1 MSTFIPSRIVCR
13 CGHGYDVEVANG
25 LHISLRPDLRQQI
38 LDGTFHRFHCPACGM
53 TTMVD
58 ALLSFTDFPRRQW
71 FTVAP
76 STGMPWR
83 RRWLAIARD
92 SFQATMVNNAPEM
105 VAGWGRE
112 MTRRLMFGLAA
123 LREKLVIGDA
133 GLDDRVVEL
142 LKIQLVRDLRDTLS
156 SDHYF
161 HLVAV
166 AGDDLVF
173 ERTHPDGLI
182 RAFPI
187 PRGMYDALARA
198 PELQAWIDL
207 AFPDGLLIDHRAMLV
222 PEADAADAAADDAD
236 AATADAA
243 SDASAP

>member
-1 MSTFIPSRIVCR
+1 MSTFVPSRIACR

-38 LDGTFHRFHCPACGM
+38 LDGTFHRFYCPVCGM

-76 STGMPWR
+76 SNGMPWR
-83 RRWLAIARD
+83 RKWLALARD

-105 VAGWGRE
+105 VVGWGRE
-112 MTRRLMFGLAA
+112 MTRRLIFGLAS
-123 LREKLVIGDA
+123 LREKLIISDA
-133 GLDDRVVEL
+133 GLDDRAVEL
-142 LKIQLVRDLRDTLS
+142 LKIQLVRDLRGTLS
-156 SDHYF
+156 PDHYF
-161 HLVAV
+161 HLTQVR
-166 AGDDLVF
+166 DDKLTF

-182 RAFPI
+182 RAFAV
-187 PRGMYDALARA
+187 PRGLYDALARA
-198 PELQAWIDL
+198 PQLSAWSDL

-222 PEADAADAAADDAD
+222 PDAEG
-236 AATADAA
+236 ATAVGDGVPRTVV
-243 SDASAP
+243 AP